1 MLGFLFREFC
11 PACGGFSGAGF
22 CAVCAGDLP
31 RVADPCRRCGLARP
45 VARCPRQSAPWL
57 VEAVVAPFVYAS
69 PFDYHIQQLKYAGAR
84 AMGRALALRLAAA
97 VRDAAV
103 RIDLL
108 IPVPLHP
115 TRLLERG
122 YNQAI
127 EIARPLSRELAVP
140 ALLRGIERR
149 RAGPSQTGH
158 SAALRR
164 ASVADA
170 FRVTR
175 DLEGTHVAIVD
186 DVITT
191 GATVNALATALHA
204 AGAARC
210 VAIAAAR
217 TPESR

>member
-1 MLGFLFREFC
+1 
-11 PACGGFSGAGF
+11 
-22 CAVCAGDLP
+22 
-31 RVADPCRRCGLARP
+31 
-45 VARCPRQSAPWL
+45 
-57 VEAVVAPFVYAS
+57 
-69 PFDYHIQQLKYAGAR
+69 FDHHIQQLKYAGAR

-97 VRDAAV
+97 VRDAAL

-115 TRLLERG
+115 TRLRERG

-140 ALLRGIERR
+140 ALLRGIERV
-149 RAGPSQTGH
+149 RASPSQTGH
-158 SAALRR
+158 GAALRR

-175 DLEGTHVAIVD
+175 DLEGKHVAIVD

-191 GATVNALATALHA
+191 GATVNALAAALHA

-210 VAIAAAR
+210 VAIAAA
-217 TPESR
+217 